1 MRKLECVNR
10 EKFCDE
16 LYKLIIMG
24 GYVLCNIHF
33 FRYECKLVWK
43 KIPENATLISVKN
56 GRMRNYEQRSSK
68 TGFCSIYGAL

>member
-1 MRKLECVNR
+1 MYTPF
-10 EKFCDE
+10 FCIMLFKNVIKKYE

-24 GYVLCNIHF
+24 GFVLCNIHF

-56 GRMRNYEQRSSK
+56 GRMRKYEQRSSK
-68 TGFCSIYGAL
+68 TGFC